1 MSKID
6 DVQNQIT
13 QHPGYFSHISEPN
26 YVRILDTPGTWG
38 EAFGPEVMPRA
49 LERQA
54 DFELAINEII
64 QKSRYR
70 CDLASLNSPDPD
82 WSRVVLGA
90 MDTALSRGLEGA
102 QQRQPTQFRFLFG
115 QTPLY
120 PVSAPPAYTAFKAA
134 LLRLVRS
141 RWDDWQR
148 KPEIWLGRFYRLR
161 AGIVSSLTTQLFPP
175 EFISDDDTKM
185 TWNHAK
191 IIAVDG
197 SEALVG
203 GHNLNMDLFR
213 SYPPVHDVSVIV
225 HGAAAEG
232 AQLFLNQMWACG
244 TDLLTRETLDIAPPN
259 AASLD
264 VATVTWKHD
273 NGNRRKLADP
283 LDDADVKAYV
293 KERQDALIRLHE
305 SGEQDGPAD
314 APPASDEGAGNGDP
328 QTLIDLAEPVFPE
341 RVVDARYAGFHE
353 YRRSTR
359 MLAVGK
365 YWTGPNIASDYKKA
379 SEVMKKTLIEG
390 AEHSILMSQMDLISA
405 WKKKWSDHVVC
416 QWLMAALLAKPELQV
431 RVVVS
436 PQDGGAGAEGDQYSF
451 GSGARRTFDLIEYYM
466 THDAE
471 TDRLLSD
478 PELAR
483 ARAALKRLHV
493 APFYYTDRVPRTRTA
508 EGLTYAWPDLSP
520 EGHTATLKRPPLA
533 DSPPSQGIIGSAAF
547 SVFNASGYYYDK
559 VASAPGNHAKIM
571 IVDDEIYVVG
581 SDNLYPGSLSEFN
594 YLIEGEAAVR
604 EMLESYWG
612 KLWQYAGP
620 HAVSAT
626 VVPPDAITGRTAGAG
641 SGMPRG
647 GRH

>member
-38 EAFGPEVMPRA
+38 EAFGPEVLPRA
-49 LERQA
+49 HERQA
-54 DFELAINEII
+54 DFERAINEIV

-90 MDTALSRGLEGA
+90 MDTALS
-102 QQRQPTQFRFLFG
+102 QRMGRTRPTQFRFLFG

-120 PVSAPPAYTAFKAA
+120 PTSVPPVYTAFKAA

-141 RWDDWQR
+141 RRASWEQM
-148 KPEIWLGRFYRLR
+148 PEIWLGRFYRLR
-161 AGIVSSLTTQLFPP
+161 TGIVSSLKAQLFPP

-191 IIAVDG
+191 IIAMDG

-244 TDLLTRETLDIAPPN
+244 TDLLTRETLD
-259 AASLD
+259 
-264 VATVTWKHD
+264 VTTLAWRHD
-273 NGNRRKLADP
+273 SGNRHKLVDP
-283 LDDADVKAYV
+283 LGEADAKAYI
-293 KERQDALIRLHE
+293 KERQEALIRLHE
-305 SGEQDGPAD
+305 SGEQGGPAD
-314 APPASDEGAGNGDP
+314 APPADEEGAGGGDP
-328 QTLIDLAEPVFPE
+328 QTLIELAEPVFPE
-341 RVVDARYAGFHE
+341 RVIDTRYAGFHE
-353 YRRSTR
+353 YRRSSR

-416 QWLMAALLAKPELQV
+416 QWLMAALLRTKDLQV

-471 TDRLLSD
+471 TDRQLPD
-478 PELAR
+478 PELVR

-493 APFYYTDRVPRTRTA
+493 APFYYTDRVPQTQTA

-520 EGHTATLKRPPLA
+520 EGYTATLKRPLLA
-533 DSPPSQGIIGSAAF
+533 DSPPSQGIIGSSAF

-594 YLIEGEAAVR
+594 YLIEGEAAVS
-604 EMLESYWG
+604 EMLKSYWD

-620 HAVSAT
+620 HAVSAS
-626 VVPPDAITGRTAGAG
+626 VVPPDAITGRTAGAVG
-641 SGMPRG
+641 GVPRG

>member
-13 QHPGYFSHISEPN
+13 QQRPGYFSHISEPN

-38 EAFGPEVMPRA
+38 RAFGPEVMPRA
-49 LERQA
+49 HERQA
-54 DFELAINEII
+54 DFERAINEIV

-90 MDTALSRGLEGA
+90 MDTALS
-102 QQRQPTQFRFLFG
+102 QRMGRTRPIQFRFLFG
-115 QTPLY
+115 QTPLHTVSLP
-120 PVSAPPAYTAFKAA
+120 PVYTAFRAG

-141 RWDDWQR
+141 RKASWEQM
-148 KPEIWLGRFYRLR
+148 PEIWLGRFYRLR
-161 AGIVSSLTTQLFPP
+161 AGVVSSLKAQLFPP

-191 IIAVDG
+191 IIAMDG

-232 AQLFLNQMWACG
+232 AQRFLNEMWACG
-244 TDLLTRETLDIAPPN
+244 KDLLTCETLD
-259 AASLD
+259 
-264 VATVTWKHD
+264 VTAMTWQRD
-273 NGNRRKLADP
+273 DDDRRKQPDP
-283 LDDADVKAYV
+283 LDEADAKAYI
-293 KERQDALIRLHE
+293 KERQEALISLHE
-305 SGEQDGPAD
+305 SGEQGGPAA
-314 APPASDEGAGNGDP
+314 APPADGGGAGSGDQ
-328 QTLIDLAEPVFPE
+328 QTLIDLARPVFPE
-341 RVVDARYAGFHE
+341 RVVDTGYAGFHE

-365 YWTGPNIASDYKKA
+365 YWTGPNMKSEYKDA
-379 SEVMKKTLIEG
+379 SEIMKRTLIEG
-390 AEHSILMSQMDLISA
+390 AERTILMSQMDLISA

-416 QWLMAALLAKPELQV
+416 RWLMAALLAKPELQV

-436 PQDGGAGAEGDQYSF
+436 PQDGGAGEEGDQYSF

-466 THDAE
+466 THCAE
-471 TDRLLSD
+471 TDRLLPD
-478 PELAR
+478 PDLAR

-493 APFYYTDRVPRTRTA
+493 APFYYTDRVLETQTA

-520 EGHTATLKRPPLA
+520 EGYTATLKRPPLA

-604 EMLESYWG
+604 EMLGSYWD
-612 KLWQYAGP
+612 KLWQYSGP
-620 HAVSAT
+620 HAVST
-626 VVPPDAITGRTAGAG
+626 LVVPHDAIAGRTAGAG
-641 SGMPRG
+641 GGTARG